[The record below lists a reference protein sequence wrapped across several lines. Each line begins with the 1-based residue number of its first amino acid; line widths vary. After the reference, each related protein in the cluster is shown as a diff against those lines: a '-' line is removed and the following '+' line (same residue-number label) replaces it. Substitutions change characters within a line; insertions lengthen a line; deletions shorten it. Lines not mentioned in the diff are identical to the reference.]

1 MNMFRQQGKNR
12 YLGKQNKSRRSN
24 RAEHRRFFLEAEQR
38 SRVDP
43 ARRQDQLQGRSGRL
57 LEITFASQHWPEVG
71 KELRGKQWRSFKRAG
86 HKRREP
92 QSQIRVTAILKMRK
106 TGCLDD

>member
-1 MNMFRQQGKNR
+1 MNMFRQKRKNR

-24 RAEHRRFFLEAEQR
+24 RAEHGRFFLEAEQS

-43 ARRQDQLQGRSGRL
+43 ARRHDQLQGGSGRL

-71 KELRGKQWRSFKRAG
+71 KDLRGKQWRSFKRAG
-86 HKRREP
+86 HKETRTPEP
-92 QSQIRVTAILKMRK
+92 NQGNSRLKNEKDRVL
-106 TGCLDD
+106 G